1 MSVSYMK
8 NALMSARKRQLAGAP
23 DEQQFVNLEVIVGDP
38 LQSNIFQLHL
48 L

>member
-8 NALMSARKRQLAGAP
+8 NALMSARKRQLTASP
-23 DEQQFVNLEVIVGDP
+23 DEQPFVNLKVVVGDP